1 MYADLKKAWIEGAV
15 IEYRESP
22 ESEWVEL
29 EVRKE
34 FDDPIPAFWIDYEYR
49 IKKS

>member
-1 MYADLKKAWIEGAV
+1 MYDDLKKAWINGAV
-15 IEYRESP
+15 IEYRKSP

-29 EVRKE
+29 DVRK
-34 FDDPIPAFWIDYEYR
+34 DSSDPIPAFLIDYEYR